1 MLRSIAGKTVF
12 DSRRSMIG
20 WMIGTAAAA
29 GLVIAIYPIIRDTP
43 EILDLLESY
52 PEAMLELFGIDDIET
67 YTSPPGFL
75 ETQLFSTYVP
85 LIFLI
90 FAIGRGVAVLA
101 GEERDR
107 TLDVLLASPVSRE
120 RVILEKAGAIAA
132 LITVLGLVVLVV
144 VLSGSLL
151 YDGWP
156 SVANLIAAVISAIL
170 MGLTYGLLALA
181 AGAVSGRRGLAM
193 GVASGL
199 AVATYIINGLAPLVE
214 GLDWAVWLSPFH
226 YYLDH
231 NPLQNGFHVGNAAV
245 LAGLCALFLGI
256 AVWGFRRRDVG
267 VARS

>member
-1 MLRSIAGKTVF
+1 MLHSIAGKTIF
-12 DSRRSMIG
+12 DSRRAMIG
-20 WMIGTAAAA
+20 WMIGTALAAL
-29 GLVIAIYPIIRDTP
+29 LVVAIYPIIRDTP

-52 PEAMLELFGIDDIET
+52 PEAMLEMFGIDDIDS

-90 FAIGRGVAVLA
+90 FAIGRGVSVLA

-107 TLDVLLASPVSRE
+107 TLDVLLANPVSRE
-120 RVILEKAGAIAA
+120 RVILEKAAAIAA
-132 LITVLGLVVLVV
+132 LIAVLGAVVFVV

-151 YDGWP
+151 YEGWP
-156 SVANLIAAVISAIL
+156 SVVNLVSAVISAIL
-170 MGLTYGLLALA
+170 MGLTYGWLALA
-181 AGAVSGRRGLAM
+181 AGAVTGRRGMAM
-193 GVASGL
+193 GVAAGL
-199 AVATYIINGLAPLVE
+199 AVATYIINGVAPLVE
-214 GLDWAVWLSPFH
+214 GLEWAVNLSPFN

-231 NPLQNGFHVGNAAV
+231 NPLQNGFHLGNAAV
-245 LAGLCALFLGI
+245 LAGLCALFLGV